1 MTTSPEQALQTS
13 HPSPEPLRVAVLLSG
28 CGFQDGAEI
37 HESVCTLLALSQR
50 GAAVQCFAPDM
61 EQACVVN
68 HFTGEAEA
76 GARRN
81 VLVESARIA
90 RGVVAPLADFDA
102 AQYDALILPGGFGAA
117 LNLSDFASRGA
128 DCTVQSDV
136 ARAITSMHQQ
146 GKPIG
151 ALCIAPVLLARLLP
165 GVQLTIGSDSA
176 TASAVQDM
184 GAQHHSTQARQ
195 IVVDA
200 AHRLVST
207 PCYMLDS
214 SLADIFAGADALVA
228 EVLRMAAA
236 SR

>member
-1 MTTSPEQALQTS
+1 MSSPTTPANI
-13 HPSPEPLRVAVLLSG
+13 PIRVAVVLSG

-50 GAAVQCFAPDM
+50 GASVQCFAPDM
-61 EQACVVN
+61 AQARVVN
-68 HFTGEAEA
+68 HYTGEPEQ
-76 GARRN
+76 GAAARN
-81 VLVESARIA
+81 VLVEAARIA
-90 RGVVAPLADFDA
+90 RGNIVALADFDA
-102 AQYDALILPGGFGAA
+102 AQHDALILPGGFGAA
-117 LNLSDFASRGA
+117 LNLSDFAHSGA
-128 DCTVQSDV
+128 QCTVQPDV
-136 ARAITSMHQQ
+136 ARAITTMHQQ

-165 GVQLTIGSDSA
+165 GACLTIGHDSA
-176 TASAVQDM
+176 TASAVQGM
-184 GAQHHSTQARQ
+184 GAQHQSTQARQ

-200 AHRLVST
+200 AHKLVST

-236 SR
+236 SRA